1 MNEKKQIFLCKTCPF
16 KFSGERDVTRWRNR
30 AFEYCEQQV
39 GGEKFVQL
47 LENQDSRNRLRIVD
61 KLQSKFF
68 SRKIKRAVS
77 RDHNFFRHAS
87 VVGGVGYARVLNDP
101 RIPKT
106 EFFTP
111 GRRFRVRLRLVWS
124 VSLTVNLIIKA
135 FRNFFRHS
143 SLRSSDDVTACQR
156 ETAIKF
162 ADQNEDGPLD
172 LVLFTGRVALAR
184 TCKNLHDVMTLKHA
198 DDVRQCCYKD
208 PN

>member
-1 MNEKKQIFLCKTCPF
+1 MPFENSLTCNMEGDEWKKKQIFLCKTCPF
-16 KFSGERDVTRWRNR
+16 KFPGERDVTRWWNR

-61 KLQSKFF
+61 KLQSKFY

-87 VVGGVGYARVLNDP
+87 VVGGVGYARVVNDP

-111 GRRFRVRLRLVWS
+111 GRRFRVRLRLE
-124 VSLTVNLIIKA
+124 LTVLVFIIQ
-135 FRNFFRHS
+135 NT
-143 SLRSSDDVTACQR
+143 DGVT
-156 ETAIKF
+156 
-162 ADQNEDGPLD
+162 
-172 LVLFTGRVALAR
+172 
-184 TCKNLHDVMTLKHA
+184 
-198 DDVRQCCYKD
+198 CCL
-208 PN
+208 